1 VRRKVLIADLPDVFC
16 RSAKPHVISAFADVA
31 MAIESGFIRYLEP
44 VMLILQQAAE
54 IEIADETDDDLV
66 EYIQTLRET
75 ILESYTG
82 ILQGLKSEGAHESML
97 PFLDRIIL
105 FIQRSTQ
112 SSTKST
118 EVLKAAIGLVGDLAD
133 CFGPRMASVLSQPFV
148 TSMLEEGSEYEEM
161 QQLVKWA
168 YDVSV

>member
-1 VRRKVLIADLPDVFC
+1 MTSTLFEF
-16 RSAKPHVISAFADVA
+16 RSAKPHVISAFPDIA
-31 MAIESGFIRYLEP
+31 MAIESGFIRYLDP
-44 VMLILQQAAE
+44 VMMILQQAAE
-54 IEIADETDDDLV
+54 IEIDDETDEDLV

-97 PFLDRIIL
+97 PYLDRIII

-112 SSTKST
+112 CTTKTT

-133 CFGPRMASVLSQPFV
+133 CFGPRMSAVLSQPFV
-148 TSMLEEGSEYEEM
+148 SNMLEEGSDYEEM

-168 YDVSV
+168 YDVSIIF